1 MDGELQL
8 RENGGTG
15 TGIDAEVGGFQ
26 SPFGGAVDDA
36 LRLIA
41 YVKAEL
47 RTGKEENVGRTTQS
61 DAVSGVEGKAH
72 LLLFYDGMG
81 FDGGLGEAGF
91 ALFVKSRYVKAK
103 ANAGERDFEGGANE
117 VAQAVVGLEDVAA
130 NAHIRD
136 AEASFYAKF
145 NLCLSTDC
153 QHHHCD

>member
-1 MDGELQL
+1 MAIEAEGAAVHGHFAGFSASDIIMDGELQL

-41 YVKAEL
+41 YVEAEL

-72 LLLFYDGMG
+72 LLLFHDGMG

-91 ALFVKSRYVKAK
+91 ALFVKSRYVKARPMPGK
-103 ANAGERDFEGGANE
+103 ETLR
-117 VAQAVVGLEDVAA
+117 VGPM
-130 NAHIRD
+130 
-136 AEASFYAKF
+136 K
-145 NLCLSTDC
+145 
-153 QHHHCD
+153 